1 MLSTKANA
9 ICIWW
14 HYSNSN
20 GSNNNI
26 ATRRTTNDRLIS
38 IKHFSGA
45 GQKPKRTHTRVEREG
60 GRGTRVA
67 KGMRGL
73 GIGIRTLAIQG
84 RLAWLSALVLLGVHD
99 VALAAHRLNQNQPG
113 QAPDAGK
120 GMPGQPWLVCCKEGV
135 RGVGEGGVFRKVR
148 SNVRGAAGWQA
159 GWEFL
164 HLTPLVF

>member
-1 MLSTKANA
+1 
-9 ICIWW
+9 
-14 HYSNSN
+14 
-20 GSNNNI
+20 
-26 ATRRTTNDRLIS
+26 
-38 IKHFSGA
+38 
-45 GQKPKRTHTRVEREG
+45 
-60 GRGTRVA
+60 
-67 KGMRGL
+67 MRGL

-120 GMPGQPWLVCCKEGV
+120 GMPGQPGWFAA
-135 RGVGEGGVFRKVR
+135 RGSGGGRGGVFRKVR
-148 SNVRGAAGWQA
+148 SNVRGAARQAGRLA

>member
-1 MLSTKANA
+1 
-9 ICIWW
+9 
-14 HYSNSN
+14 
-20 GSNNNI
+20 
-26 ATRRTTNDRLIS
+26 
-38 IKHFSGA
+38 
-45 GQKPKRTHTRVEREG
+45 
-60 GRGTRVA
+60 
-67 KGMRGL
+67 MRGL

-120 GMPGQPWLVCCKEGV
+120 GMPGPAS
-135 RGVGEGGVFRKVR
+135 RGWFAARKVSAGEGEGGVFRKVR

>member
-1 MLSTKANA
+1 MPSTKANA

-20 GSNNNI
+20 NNNI

-60 GRGTRVA
+60 GRKRRVA
-67 KGMRGL
+67 KGLRGL

-120 GMPGQPWLVCCKEGV
+120 GMPGQPGWFAA
-135 RGVGEGGVFRKVR
+135 RGSGG
-148 SNVRGAAGWQA
+148 GGGWRISQSA
-159 GWEFL
+159 
-164 HLTPLVF
+164 